1 MNFSALQLFQFE
13 NLIQTQA
20 HFCFFNLAE
29 DLRSW
34 YGPMERMHF
43 DRVEIKCTSEEIES
57 YLNER
62 KVPKDFAILILCVD
76 GKVSE
81 AKQKAL
87 EDLGYKNVYYVDGGT
102 SKLRLEKS
110 VGKST

>member
-1 MNFSALQLFQFE
+1 MNFSALQRFQFE

-20 HFCFFNLAE
+20 HFCFFNLGE
-29 DLRSW
+29 DLRLF

-43 DRVEIKCTSEEIES
+43 DRVEIKCTADEIETHLS
-57 YLNER
+57 ER
-62 KVPKDFAILILCVD
+62 KIPKDFAILIICQD
-76 GKVSE
+76 GTTSE
-81 AKQKAL
+81 AKQKSL
-87 EDLGYKNVYYVDGGT
+87 ETLGYKNVYYVEGGT